1 MNRTRKV
8 GGEQTARDLNKWYS
22 KMFEKLGYL
31 VLAKEDGTS
40 DKMAHYKMTLTR
52 LAKALKDKKVVDK
65 DKRKD
70 LDIMCRNVEVL
81 LDHVNKHF

>member
-1 MNRTRKV
+1 MNHTRKG
-8 GGEQTARDLNKWYS
+8 GGEQTCRDLNKWYS

-52 LAKALKDKKVVDK
+52 LCKALKDKKVVDK

-70 LDIMCRNVEVL
+70 LDIMRHNVELL